1 MSDQQKLVRVDIPTE
16 GTLLGAFRAFRA
28 FAEKLAASKGQTL
41 DPRWYEDG
49 PEDRPELYDFSDPPE
64 PSEPPDDQT

>member
-1 MSDQQKLVRVDIPTE
+1 MSDQKPVRVDIPTE

-28 FAEKLAASKGQTL
+28 FAEKLAASHGQKL

>member
-1 MSDQQKLVRVDIPTE
+1 MSDQKPVRVDIPTE

-28 FAEKLAASKGQTL
+28 FAEKLAASHGQKL

-49 PEDRPELYDFSDPPE
+49 PEDRPEL
-64 PSEPPDDQT
+64 